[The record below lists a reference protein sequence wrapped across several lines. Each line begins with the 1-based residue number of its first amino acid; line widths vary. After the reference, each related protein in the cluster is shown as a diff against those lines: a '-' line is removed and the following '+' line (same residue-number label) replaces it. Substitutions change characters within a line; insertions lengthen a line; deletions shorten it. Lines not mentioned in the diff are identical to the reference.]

1 MYRRCK
7 MDVLP
12 PWRPEETPYTPALT
26 PHQREIALLVGEGL
40 TNREIAARLG
50 TTPGWVGTQVGRIVQ
65 RLGLTCRADIAA
77 QTIEY
82 DLCRSRRWRRVI

>member
-1 MYRRCK
+1 

-12 PWRPEETPYTPALT
+12 PWRPEATPSTPALT
-26 PHQREIALLVGEGL
+26 PHQREIALLVGDGL

-65 RLGLTCRADIAA
+65 RRGLTCRADIAA
-77 QTIEY
+77 QTTEY
-82 DLCRSRRWRRVI
+82 DLCRSGRWRRVI